1 MKVLIQYTLWGV
13 MNMSSKAIAT
23 VQKMLESLPEEA
35 QERVV
40 EHLREYILDLQ
51 DELEWDALLAHS
63 RAAYCG
69 SPPCQRGN
77 CCWQSRTMDFERL

>member
-1 MKVLIQYTLWGV
+1 MS
-13 MNMSSKAIAT
+13 MSSKAIAT

-51 DELEWDALLAHS
+51 DELEWDALFA
-63 RAAYCG
+63 RTQEACCG
-69 SPPCQRGN
+69 SPSCQRGN
-77 CCWQSRTMDFERL
+77 CCWQSRTYGF